1 MHHGSLYALTPDE
14 VYLDPDRFGDGCQPA
29 LIFRQR
35 GLQLIGGGVVGERLH
50 LASADGRLY
59 ALEPAA
65 EGVYLSPVLDAGA
78 PARWGALR
86 WSASLPDG
94 ARLTLQTRSGNTP
107 EPDASWSAWT
117 TAYENPEGSTI
128 LSPPAQY
135 LQVRVHLKGAGD
147 AVADATPLQRELH
160 APEPPARGAT
170 DRAYALQGG

>member
-1 MHHGSLYALTPDE
+1 MHHDSLYALTPEE
-14 VYLDPDRFGDGCQPA
+14 VYWIPTDSETLSPA

-35 GLQLIGGGVVGERLH
+35 GLQLIGGGVVSERLH

-59 ALEPAA
+59 VLEPAA

-94 ARLTLQTRSGNTP
+94 AQLTLQTRSGNTP
-107 EPDASWSAWT
+107 EPDASWSLWT

-135 LQVRVHLKGAGD
+135 LQVRVHLKGQG
-147 AVADATPLQRELH
+147 TPCRRCT
-160 APEPPARGAT
+160 ASA
-170 DRAYALQGG
+170 